1 MDWNRTKTIFIFT
14 FLILNIYLGYQIFK
28 THQEDQYSLFVES
41 SVEEQLTSEGI
52 EYKHLPVD
60 VKEASSLNA
69 KSKLFKDEDLKKL
82 KEQKAALL
90 EEKTIRSVLDK
101 PFSVS
106 EKSPE
111 AKLSQF
117 LKRYVISGKDYEL
130 WNVNK
135 EKKTVTFFQKYK
147 KHKIFDNE
155 NGMIVAHLNDKG
167 EIISYEQ
174 TMLGSVKTLDD
185 EQDVLTPL
193 KALENLFLKDELKKK
208 DKVTD
213 VEFGYYTFDL
223 PLLNSQVLAP
233 TWHIVVNEDTSY
245 FVNAFEGQI
254 IKKGNK

>member
-101 PFSVS
+101 PFSVP
-106 EKSPE
+106 EKNTK

-117 LKRYVISGKDYEL
+117 LKRYVLSGEDYEL

-135 EKKTVTFFQKYK
+135 EKKTVTFFQRYK
-147 KHKIFDNE
+147 
-155 NGMIVAHLNDKG
+155 
-167 EIISYEQ
+167 
-174 TMLGSVKTLDD
+174 
-185 EQDVLTPL
+185 
-193 KALENLFLKDELKKK
+193 
-208 DKVTD
+208 
-213 VEFGYYTFDL
+213 
-223 PLLNSQVLAP
+223 
-233 TWHIVVNEDTSY
+233 
-245 FVNAFEGQI
+245 
-254 IKKGNK
+254 